1 MPVCDKFYISR
12 CHETTSDFNVYIR
25 DSGSGVTLNFKA
37 LCVCGM
43 MMLFT
48 YNRKYVLSSFT
59 FAA

>member
-1 MPVCDKFYISR
+1 MRV
-12 CHETTSDFNVYIR
+12 
-25 DSGSGVTLNFKA
+25 SGSGVTLNFEA

-48 YNRKYVLSSFT
+48 YNRKYVVSFFT